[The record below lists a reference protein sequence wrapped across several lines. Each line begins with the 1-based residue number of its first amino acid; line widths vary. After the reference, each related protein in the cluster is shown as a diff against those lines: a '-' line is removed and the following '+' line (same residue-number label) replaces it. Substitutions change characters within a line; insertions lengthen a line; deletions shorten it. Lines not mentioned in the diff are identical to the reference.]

1 MLINSIKRLLR
12 QSLWMYDHQNIDVFF
27 DYLGVGFYAAQI
39 IKLANIIGNHPL
51 LCCLTRHRIETT
63 VDIKRGE

>member
-1 MLINSIKRLLR
+1 MLINSIKRLFR
-12 QSLWMYDHQNIDVFF
+12 QPLWMHDHQNVDVFF
-27 DYLGVGFYAAQI
+27 NNFGVGFYAAQV

-51 LCCLTRHRIETT
+51 LCRLSRHRVEST